1 VAGLATRTIAT
12 WDTENDTFEV
22 MPSVDD
28 RDALAGWAG
37 ISVSDLESEMDRRE
51 GIISG
56 WLKEGATSIPEVNN
70 AIEAFYAEN
79 SVA

>member
-1 VAGLATRTIAT
+1 
-12 WDTENDTFEV
+12 
-22 MPSVDD
+22 
-28 RDALAGWAG
+28 
-37 ISVSDLESEMDRRE
+37 MDRRQ